1 MAEKFNDSEWRRK
14 LSEDKLNEELMPMDK
29 NFVKDWEKS
38 CTALINHMDN
48 NYDDLTK
55 TGDHM
60 RLKKTYKWLVGA
72 MKDIDKVKGHAA
84 RMAKAFGTN

>member
-1 MAEKFNDSEWRRK
+1 MAEKFNDSAWRRNQ
-14 LSEDKLNEELMPMDK
+14 LNEELMPMDK

-38 CTALINHMDN
+38 CTALLNHMDN

-55 TGDHM
+55 TGDRM

-72 MKDIDKVKGHAA
+72 MKDIEKVKGHAA
-84 RMAKAFGTN
+84 RMAKAFGTE